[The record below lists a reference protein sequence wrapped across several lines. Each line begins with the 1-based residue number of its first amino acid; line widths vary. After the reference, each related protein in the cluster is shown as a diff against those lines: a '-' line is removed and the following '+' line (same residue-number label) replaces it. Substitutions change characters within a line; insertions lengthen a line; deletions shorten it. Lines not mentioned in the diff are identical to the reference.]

1 MAGPDGDDSSLLRAA
16 QRYRRAGL
24 VREAI
29 GAYQKLLARHPDSP
43 NSWHNLARLQRQA
56 REYEAALA
64 SYQRA
69 LEAGLTAPE
78 EAHLNR
84 GVIFSDDLQ
93 RYAEAEQEL
102 DAALKL
108 NPTYV
113 PALMNLA
120 NLHEDLGRRTE
131 AAETYARILALKPD
145 NLEALA
151 RLAQAVP
158 PQEIDTALIERLS
171 TRMADPQAASAGR
184 ASIAFAL
191 GRALDAR
198 GAYAEAFRVY
208 NEANRLSRAA
218 AGSAFVPYDRAAE
231 ARHID
236 RIIAA
241 FPGSTLAAAPSAAT
255 PAPVFICGM
264 FRSGSTL
271 LEQLLAQ
278 HPAVRAAGELDWLP
292 RIAGESLAPYPDGAA
307 AAPPDRLEALAK
319 PYLSHLASVF
329 PGATY
334 ITDKRP
340 DNVLYLGLIKRLFP
354 AAKILYTTREPLD
367 NCLSVFFLNLDP
379 TMRYAFDLL
388 DTGHHYLQ
396 QQRLMRHWCTLFGE
410 DILEVNYDA
419 LVREPRAAMERVLGA
434 LGLPWNEACLH
445 PERGTGPIRTASV
458 WQVREPLY
466 QHASGRSAHY
476 REPLVPLRALLG
488 SAAR

>member
-1 MAGPDGDDSSLLRAA
+1 MAGPDGDDASLLRAA

-24 VREAI
+24 LSEAI

-43 NSWHNLARLQRQA
+43 NSWYNLARLQRQA
-56 REYEAALA
+56 REHEAALT

-69 LEAGLTAPE
+69 LEAGLSAPE

-93 RYAEAEQEL
+93 RYAEAEHEL

-108 NPTYV
+108 NPAYV

-120 NLHEDLGRRTE
+120 NLHEDLGRR
-131 AAETYARILALKPD
+131 AESRQTYARILALEPD

-151 RLAQAVP
+151 RLAQTLP
-158 PQEIDTALIERLS
+158 PQDIDTTLIERLH
-171 TRMADPQAASAGR
+171 TRMTDPRAASAAR
-184 ASIAFAL
+184 ASVAFAL

-198 GAYAEAFRVY
+198 GAYAEAFAVY
-208 NEANRLSRAA
+208 SEANRLSRAA

-231 ARHID
+231 ARFID

-241 FPGSTLAAAPSAAT
+241 FPGPAPGALHSPAT
-255 PAPVFICGM
+255 PAPLFICGM

-278 HPAVRAAGELDWLP
+278 HPAVRAAGELDWVP
-292 RIAGESLAPYPDGAA
+292 QMARESLAPYPEGAA
-307 AAPPDRLEALAK
+307 AAPPDRFEALAG
-319 PYLSHLASVF
+319 PYLRHLASTF
-329 PGATY
+329 PGAVY
-334 ITDKRP
+334 VTDKRP
-340 DNVLYLGLIKRLFP
+340 DNVLYLGLIKRLLP
-354 AAKILYTTREPLD
+354 AAKILYTTRQPLD

-379 TMRYAFDLL
+379 SMRYAFDLL
-388 DTGHHYLQ
+388 DTGHYYLQ
-396 QQRLMRHWCTLFGE
+396 QQRMMRHWSALYGE

-419 LVREPRAAMERVLGA
+419 LVREPRAAVERVLGA
-434 LGLPWNEACLH
+434 LGLPWNEGCLH
-445 PERGTGPIRTASV
+445 PERGTGPVKTASV

-476 REPLVPLRALLG
+476 REPLAPLQALLG
-488 SAAR
+488 SASR